1 MASLRPIVVVFVLAL
16 LMAAAVVGEA
26 PAQTG
31 ESVIAWHVTIAPS
44 WFDPS
49 SAPAQITPF
58 GILYALHDSVVR
70 PLYGGKVGPGL
81 AEAWS
86 ESPDGLTY
94 EFRLRRNL
102 KFHNGDSVT
111 AEDVKFSFDRY
122 NGAGSK
128 ELKGHVEAVEV
139 VNPLTVRFR
148 LNAPWPDFMTFYGT
162 TSTAAGIVVPK
173 KYLTQVGDEG
183 FRKHPIG
190 AGPFRFVSHKPGVEV
205 VVEAYPGYWRKVS
218 NVKRFV
224 MKSVPEGTTR
234 VAMLKN
240 GEADLA
246 WALDGED
253 ALNVKRD
260 PRLQLVPSKHAS
272 IYWIEFADQW
282 DPKSP
287 WHDKRMRQAAILA
300 LNRQAINEVSCLGYC
315 PPTSIIIPRVMDFAL
330 QTPAAPYDPQKAKQ
344 LLAEAGYPNGIDAGD
359 FVPIPPFITTAEAAA
374 NFLGAVGIRTKIR
387 PTERAAFLTNWREK
401 KLRGLFMTAV
411 GNSGNA
417 ASRVE
422 AFIYSKGSY
431 AYGGYP
437 DIDELFLQQAKE
449 RDVAK
454 REALLHRI
462 QQLTIDRAMFLPIM
476 DYRTLRGVGPRVAEH
491 ALDAMPLNPF
501 PFYEDIKLKP

>member
-1 MASLRPIVVVFVLAL
+1 MASQRLAVSLVFLVLVC
-16 LMAAAVVGEA
+16 AVSA
-26 PAQTG
+26 PVSAQTG
-31 ESVIAWHVTIAPS
+31 EATIAWHVTLAPS

-70 PLYGGKVGPGL
+70 PLYGGKTGPGL

-86 ESPDGLTY
+86 ETPDGLVY

-102 KFHNGDSVT
+102 KFHNGDPVT
-111 AEDVKFSFDRY
+111 AEDVKFSYDRY
-122 NGAGSK
+122 KGAGAK
-128 ELKGHVEAVEV
+128 ELQAHVEAVEV
-139 VNPLTVRFR
+139 VNPLTVKFR
-148 LNAPWPDFMTFYGT
+148 LKAPWPDFMTFYGT
-162 TSTAAGIVVPK
+162 TVTGAGLVVPK
-173 KYLTQVGDEG
+173 KYLTQVGEEG

-190 AGPFRFVSHKPGVEV
+190 AGPYKFVSNKPGVEV
-205 VVEAYPGYWRKVS
+205 VLEANPGYWRKVP
-218 NVKRFV
+218 NVKRMI

-234 VAMLKN
+234 VTMLKN
-240 GEADLA
+240 GEADIA
-246 WALDGED
+246 YALDGED
-253 ALNVKRD
+253 AQNVKRD
-260 PRLQLVPSKHAS
+260 PRLQLIPSKHAS

-300 LNRQAINEVSCLGYC
+300 LDRQAINEVSCLGFC

-359 FVPIPPFITTAEAAA
+359 FVPIPPFITTGEAAA
-374 NFLGAVGIRTKIR
+374 NFLGAVGIRVKIR

-454 REALLHRI
+454 REAILHKI
-462 QQLTIDRAMFLPIM
+462 QQLMVERTIYAPIWQLAFLNG
-476 DYRTLRGVGPRVAEH
+476 TGPRIGESGFGQI
-491 ALDAMPLNPF
+491 PLF
-501 PFYEDIKLKP
+501 PYTAPYEDITIKG